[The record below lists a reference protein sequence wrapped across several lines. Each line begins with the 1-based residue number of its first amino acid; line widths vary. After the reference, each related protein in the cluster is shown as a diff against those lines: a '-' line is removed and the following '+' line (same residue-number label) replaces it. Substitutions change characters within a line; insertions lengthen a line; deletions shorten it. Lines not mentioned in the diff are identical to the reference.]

1 MFPLCLDENYGT
13 PVTGPVSPRV
23 EDGNE
28 NNSGPQSPRKGGD
41 NKDGSDDQGG
51 CFQGLLYCCVD
62 RKSTGQVPSP
72 DASVVAGHDATA
84 QTPPNSPKGAASRLP
99 TILETRPPTI
109 LETKPSATKPGA
121 LTLEAIGAELKR
133 IEEELGT
140 LQDSCKKQE
149 LLGQKVKLTR
159 SKLILEEKSLGG
171 AQQKSNKQDI
181 APDPSQQPI
190 SGQSGGRENTWCGLW
205 PTTDPEPQEER
216 QVGNGW
222 WDFTDTAQRLCH
234 QFLGVDSSR

>member
-1 MFPLCLDENYGT
+1 MFFENDGSL
-13 PVTGPVSPRV
+13 VTGPVSPRV
-23 EDGNE
+23 EDGNK

-62 RKSTGQVPSP
+62 RKSTEEVPSP
-72 DASVVAGHDATA
+72 DDPVVAVHDATA

-99 TILETRPPTI
+99 TILET
-109 LETKPSATKPGA
+109 KPSATKPGA
-121 LTLEAIGAELKR
+121 LTREEIEEELKR

-140 LQDSCKKQE
+140 LQDLCKKQE
-149 LLGQKVKLTR
+149 LLGRKVKLTR

-181 APDPSQQPI
+181 APEQPS

-205 PTTDPEPQEER
+205 PTTDPEPREER

-234 QFLGVDSSR
+234 QFLGVDSSRQPPAQKI